1 MMTDIRQGTLGRIT
15 DNGLAYV
22 TDCESDKTYCFTFDK
37 FPNYRG
43 ESVKSLGA
51 KLGCAVTF
59 ELDGE
64 NRVCFVSRP
73 VKDKPSVLRNI
84 SQFFKC

>member
-1 MMTDIRQGTLGRIT
+1 MPDIRQGTLGRVT

-22 TDCESDKTYCFTFDK
+22 TDRESGKTYCFTFDK

-43 ESVKSLGA
+43 ESVHMLGA
-51 KLGCAVTF
+51 VPGCAVSF

-73 VKDKPSVLRNI
+73 VKDKSSLLRNI
-84 SQFFKC
+84 SQFFKR